1 MRASSRDDVRAWRSA
16 QARRTS
22 ASTDRHV
29 STRMLMLRH
38 VLQAASTGLPLHDSK
53 TAARMDVG
61 GVDDIAYKNL
71 FAFATGSEPGGGGP
85 AQLLPPITK
94 LSRCG
99 NSGIEALVCPADH
112 AAAGLVAKR

>member
-1 MRASSRDDVRAWRSA
+1 MRASSRDDVLAWRSA

-29 STRMLMLRH
+29 SARMLMLRH

-61 GVDDIAYKNL
+61 GVDDIVYKIPL
-71 FAFATGSEPGGGGP
+71 ATGSEP
-85 AQLLPPITK
+85 
-94 LSRCG
+94 
-99 NSGIEALVCPADH
+99 
-112 AAAGLVAKR
+112 AAASRGGDFSLAWASGRRASIGGAASRYGK

>member
-1 MRASSRDDVRAWRSA
+1 MRASSRDDVLAWRSA

-29 STRMLMLRH
+29 SARMLMLRH

-61 GVDDIAYKNL
+61 GVDDIVYKIPL
-71 FAFATGSEPGGGGP
+71 ATGSEPAAPQPASRGGDFSW
-85 AQLLPPITK
+85 AA
-94 LSRCG
+94 SRAA
-99 NSGIEALVCPADH
+99 S
-112 AAAGLVAKR
+112 AAGGC